1 MLLETNDMYAISKAL
16 DVTYDTV
23 AYHKRKMDRVELNG
37 GIDLRLPAGRMRIIG
52 PEFVDVCI
60 PQRTLIYSVL
70 Y

>member
-1 MLLETNDMYAISKAL
+1 
-16 DVTYDTV
+16 VTYDTV